1 MRIARGLK
9 QSYKN
14 AREMNVAEV
23 TRELENRT
31 DCYEVL
37 NDTLNRVYLDVDGK
51 LPEEMTVQQFDD
63 VRTQTMDAIA
73 SLSDNQ
79 EYALMESSKYDLR
92 KVSFRVV
99 FPKVK
104 ATKKN
109 NKAFVLNL
117 SKTLT
122 LPDGVRIDPN
132 PYGQNQKMR
141 MLGQNKDGE
150 NRPLVLLRGN
160 VEDTFISIVPEDAE
174 VLEVPEEPKKP
185 RGRPRKIVQNTLISD
200 ILNEVNVKRL
210 DEYATWIETGF
221 ILFNE
226 GLDCA
231 VWEKASERS
240 LKYKR
245 GECEKKWKTFT
256 KGSLGIARLWEWL
269 KEDNSDAY
277 ERLKLNDYAY
287 RKERFEITNF
297 KLRNPPR
304 FGRITPSGEI
314 QFLNDH
320 DLLHI
325 YGGEICGESPF
336 IKRWIHDPEMLTYE
350 KLEFRPEQDATEGCY
365 NLWTGFH
372 YEAVKGDWEPIREL
386 VWNLSGRNQEV
397 YDYIVKWSAHIFQKP
412 YEKPETMI
420 IFSSETEGV
429 GKDTYGDAVLGKILG
444 REYYF
449 NSKDQENEMFGRFT
463 SHLQNKLL
471 IKMEEMRAETCNKHD
486 DLLKGWITGPHR
498 TYEEKGISRPP
509 SIDSFHRIIGT
520 TNDPCP
526 VKLTRTFRRYLLVN
540 PYAGHA
546 GDVRYWNQWYAS
558 VTPEV
563 LQAYL
568 YHLIH
573 EVDLEGWNP
582 REKVETS
589 ALMEARLSQAPPHAR
604 FFQRLSATR
613 NSDEDC
619 LEQHFHELRE
629 GINQIARFAYT
640 DYKLSRE
647 LRIYPHETR
656 VLHGRTMWKFNLKQ
670 IEDFLR
676 SKHWWLDGV

>member
-14 AREMNVAEV
+14 AREMSVAEV
-23 TRELENRT
+23 CRELENRT

-37 NDTLNRVYLDVDGK
+37 NDNFNRVYLDIDGK
-51 LPEEMTVQQFDD
+51 LPEEMTLEQFNN
-63 VRTQTMDAIA
+63 VRTQTMEAIE
-73 SLSDNQ
+73 SISDNQ
-79 EYALMESSKYDLR
+79 EYALMESSKYELR

-117 SKTLT
+117 SKTLV
-122 LPDGVRIDPN
+122 LPDGVKLDSN

-141 MLGQNKDGE
+141 MLRQNKDGE

-160 VEDTFISIVPEDAE
+160 AEDTFISIVPEDAE
-174 VLEVPEEPKKP
+174 LLEVPEEPKKA
-185 RGRPRKIVQNTLISD
+185 RGRPRKMVQNTLISD
-200 ILNEVNVKRL
+200 ILNEIDVKRL

-221 ILFNE
+221 IVFNE
-226 GLDCA
+226 GLECA

-240 LKYKR
+240 TKYKR
-245 GECEKKWKTFT
+245 GECEKKWRTFT
-256 KGSLGIARLWEWL
+256 KGSLGIGRLWDWL
-269 KEDNSDAY
+269 KEDNPEAY
-277 ERLKLNDYAY
+277 ERLKENDYAY
-287 RKERFEITNF
+287 RKERFELTNF

-304 FGRITPSGEI
+304 FGRITPSGDI

-325 YGGEICGESPF
+325 YGGEMCGETQF

-350 KLEFRPEQDATEGCY
+350 KLEFRPEQEATEGCF

-372 YEAVKGDWEPIREL
+372 YEAVKGDWSPIHEL
-386 VWNLSGRNQEV
+386 VWNLSGHNQEV
-397 YDYIVKWSAHIFQKP
+397 YDYIIKWSAHIFQKP

-429 GKDTYGDAVLGKILG
+429 GKDTYGDAVLAKILG

-449 NSKDQENEMFGRFT
+449 NSKDQENEVFGRFT

-471 IKMEEMRAETCNKHD
+471 IKMEEMRQETCYKHD
-486 DLLKGWITGPHR
+486 DLLKGWITGEAR

-509 SIDSFHRIIGT
+509 LIDSYHRLIGT

-526 VKLTRTFRRYLLVN
+526 VKLTRTFRRYLLIN
-540 PYAGHA
+540 PSAEHA
-546 GDVRYWNQWYAS
+546 GDTRYWKDWYARL
-558 VTPEV
+558 TPDV

-568 YHLIH
+568 FHLLN
-573 EVDLEGWNP
+573 EVDLSNWNP

-604 FFQRLSATR
+604 FFQRQSATR
-613 NSDEDC
+613 GSDEDFI
-619 LEQHFHELRE
+619 EQHFHELRE

-647 LRIYPHETR
+647 LRVYPHQTR
-656 VLHGRTMWKFNLKQ
+656 VLHGRTLWRFNLKEV
-670 IEDFLR
+670 EDFLR